1 MLAGEIRRFRCPGV
15 SSCWTRLKPKAL
27 NRSAKLLLSAART
40 GEFCRQAIQARNE
53 KTAQRMAGGFDN
65 QTRERVHASER
76 GIIGKFGIRTLS
88 LSMLNLAKHLPES
101 SGLDLKHLLVEPGR
115 TISLRKDFDPK
126 HTGEFKAKMGALAE
140 LKLNIERLSTEQDV
154 LYAGDT
160 YALLLVFQALDAA
173 GKDGTIKHVMSGVNP
188 QGCEVSSF
196 KAPSHEELDHDYLWR
211 TARRLPQR
219 GRIGIFNRSYYEEV
233 LVVRVHPELL
243 AQQHLPPLRKSE
255 SIWSRRFE
263 EINSFERYLVS
274 NGIII
279 LKFFLNVSK
288 SEQKSRFLKRIEQKE
303 KNWKFS
309 AADIRER
316 QYWDDYM
323 EAYEEMFNRTSTDW
337 APWFIIPAD
346 HKWFTRLCVSEIIVA
361 TLKSLGSKYPKVS
374 EEELAQLEKAKAELL
389 NEK

>member
-1 MLAGEIRRFRCPGV
+1 
-15 SSCWTRLKPKAL
+15 
-27 NRSAKLLLSAART
+27 
-40 GEFCRQAIQARNE
+40 
-53 KTAQRMAGGFDN
+53 
-65 QTRERVHASER
+65 
-76 GIIGKFGIRTLS
+76 
-88 LSMLNLAKHLPES
+88 
-101 SGLDLKHLLVEPGR
+101 
-115 TISLRKDFDPK
+115 
-126 HTGEFKAKMGALAE
+126 
-140 LKLNIERLSTEQDV
+140 LNIERLLSTEQDV

-188 QGCEVSSF
+188 QGCEVTSF

-211 TARRLPQR
+211 SAKQLPQR

-233 LVVRVHPELL
+233 LVVRVHPDLL
-243 AQQHLPPLRKSE
+243 AQQHLPALRKGE
-255 SIWSRRFE
+255 SIWRRRFE
-263 EINSFERYLVS
+263 EINCFERYLVS
-274 NGIII
+274 NGTII

-316 QYWDDYM
+316 QYWDVYM

-346 HKWFTRLCVSEIIVA
+346 HKWSTRLCVSEIIVA
-361 TLKSLGSKYPKVS
+361 TLKSLGLKYPKVS
-374 EEELAQLEKAKAELL
+374 EEELAQLQKAKAELL
-389 NEK
+389 DEK